1 MYTYANN
8 NMAAD
13 EQHKAFHGI
22 KEGKWLRNL
31 VVHISAATSQV
42 LHWICLPYI
51 DRYLPQLPA
60 MIFWINS
67 PKKLF
72 FFLFKK
78 SNRFQQIVVHN
89 ERVYS
94 RLPILNMLSRL
105 LYPLKVEEKIF
116 LNLFCIQ
123 MDSFIKEER
132 ATCIPQHCVSG
143 NKHQQNNNMKES
155 KADFITVECLHFL
168 ITWIYTLQIL

>member
-1 MYTYANN
+1 
-8 NMAAD
+8 MAKKSRSSYICCD
-13 EQHKAFHGI
+13 ISGSTLDLPSLHRQ
-22 KEGKWLRNL
+22 
-31 VVHISAATSQV
+31 ISALATSNDFLDQ
-42 LHWICLPYI
+42 
-51 DRYLPQLPA
+51 QSKET
-60 MIFWINS
+60 F
-67 PKKLF
+67 F

-89 ERVYS
+89 ERVFS